1 LTAYRPRPYNSV
13 SMSKLHE
20 RGQVYPTAIVIL
32 IGLIVAGVWIWKRLS
47 VETQDYVIDQA
58 LPMAAGGAALGS
70 IVLAVIWKIRRRA
83 AQRRER
89 NRLIA
94 DFQRETAPEK
104 KLDLSFA
111 IIECNTYR
119 LDGLEGI
126 APALKDLWVRTL
138 RQALEDK
145 QHRARGMAA
154 SHLGLL
160 QDKSV
165 VPFLMESLK
174 DDHAYVRACAALG
187 LGRLRATEAR
197 ERLAQ
202 IAGED
207 GDQTVRGRA
216 REALE
221 RIGN

>member
-1 LTAYRPRPYNSV
+1 
-13 SMSKLHE
+13 MSKFHE
-20 RGQVYPTAIVIL
+20 RGEVHPTAIVIL
-32 IGLIVAGVWIWKRLS
+32 VGLIVAGVWIWKRLPPD
-47 VETQDYVIDQA
+47 TQDYVIDQA
-58 LPMAAGGAALGS
+58 LPVAVGGTVVGS
-70 IVLAVIWKIRRRA
+70 IVLAVILKITRRA

-94 DFQRETAPEK
+94 AFQRETTQGK

-111 IIECNTYR
+111 LIECNAYR

-126 APALKDLWVRTL
+126 APALKDLWVTTL
-138 RQALEDK
+138 RQAVEDK
-145 QHRARGMAA
+145 QHRVRGMAA
-154 SHLGLL
+154 SHLGILR
-160 QDKSV
+160 DKSV
-165 VPFLMESLK
+165 APFLMESLK
-174 DDHAYVRACAALG
+174 DDHAYVRSCAALG

-202 IAGED
+202 VAEED

-221 RIGN
+221 RIQNATM